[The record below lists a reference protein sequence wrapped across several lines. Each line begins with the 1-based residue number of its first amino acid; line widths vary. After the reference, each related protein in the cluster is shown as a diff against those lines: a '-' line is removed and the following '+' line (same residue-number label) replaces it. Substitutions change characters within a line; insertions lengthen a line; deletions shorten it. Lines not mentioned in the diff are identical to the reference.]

1 MKNIS
6 SWVNKAVSET
16 TKAANTAAKST
27 REAFTDTPTRTSSST
42 TTNYATPSS
51 TTKTKTSRKSASKHN
66 NPDATSIP
74 REELLHLSMKLSKR
88 LKNIEAKQRTTKE
101 QRDTLQTKCT
111 GLTSIVSKLLEQIYQ
126 SVEQQGDHNML
137 PHDVHGASLQD
148 IHSYTDTALEALSSL
163 SILPAATTTTTTT
176 TNLSNLNS
184 NTSSNTINLNPNN
197 PNNPMTSEESAITN
211 NSNSNSNNSANALT
225 SNTNDSNT
233 TNALSNDT
241 TSTTTTTVSTPPTPT
256 PSLQNKQL
264 LSLRT
269 NTDNLRKT
277 LEQERTQRTALEQE
291 VSSMREQSEHL
302 KAQSEEQILYLK
314 LKLDAIK
321 RTREENENV
330 HSKMLKEHI
339 IEINNY
345 QTTMKETDKQLQ
357 VLSNENAVLH
367 DTIKVRKDIEN
378 TKHAATLQEKVNKL
392 ETHSHDRVAEAEEA
406 IERANQ
412 TTVALTEAMVQLEQ
426 LRSVS
431 EEHRSAHVTAQE
443 MVKRLQTSLDTAAA
457 QRGDAFSALD
467 SVRSDYDVSTKRRR
481 SNVAVIIVRIV
492 FISSFLFYCLLS
504 NHIFQTNPNRI
515 TNCSKLFALLQL
527 TTTLL
532 LRRFLI
538 FEQDVLNKNEKY
550 ERTIKKNRIEVDA
563 FKVQVQALLR
573 DKETNQQRIQDLEA
587 NLMNM
592 ESTITKRLEM
602 KYSID
607 SKEQERMTKQFQNN
621 KNREKKIKDEM
632 DRLRREF
639 QKKSGKARVLV
650 EAKEREIRDM
660 RLSIDSLKI
669 EVESGRPQE
678 RQILQF
684 AQTQAKREGIQK
696 KMKLEIYNLNQ
707 TLLKT
712 TNALEL
718 QHKQSKH
725 LRTTLQRRVNLQG
738 VNMEYLRN
746 IVLRYMSLDYFGS
759 ERLQLVPA
767 LASLLDFT
775 KTELAGLDGANRE
788 LVRGWWRAA
797 VEQRKNALEQKK
809 KERTTEGK

>member
-1 MKNIS
+1 MNS
-6 SWVNKAVSET
+6 RSRGFRFNLET
-16 TKAANTAAKST
+16 YT
-27 REAFTDTPTRTSSST
+27 
-42 TTNYATPSS
+42 
-51 TTKTKTSRKSASKHN
+51 
-66 NPDATSIP
+66 
-74 REELLHLSMKLSKR
+74 
-88 LKNIEAKQRTTKE
+88 
-101 QRDTLQTKCT
+101 
-111 GLTSIVSKLLEQIYQ
+111 LLE
-126 SVEQQGDHNML
+126 
-137 PHDVHGASLQD
+137 HD
-148 IHSYTDTALEALSSL
+148 
-163 SILPAATTTTTTT
+163 
-176 TNLSNLNS
+176 
-184 NTSSNTINLNPNN
+184 
-197 PNNPMTSEESAITN
+197 
-211 NSNSNSNNSANALT
+211 
-225 SNTNDSNT
+225 
-233 TNALSNDT
+233 
-241 TSTTTTTVSTPPTPT
+241 
-256 PSLQNKQL
+256 
-264 LSLRT
+264 
-269 NTDNLRKT
+269 
-277 LEQERTQRTALEQE
+277 
-291 VSSMREQSEHL
+291 
-302 KAQSEEQILYLK
+302 
-314 LKLDAIK
+314 
-321 RTREENENV
+321 
-330 HSKMLKEHI
+330 
-339 IEINNY
+339 
-345 QTTMKETDKQLQ
+345 
-357 VLSNENAVLH
+357 
-367 DTIKVRKDIEN
+367 
-378 TKHAATLQEKVNKL
+378 
-392 ETHSHDRVAEAEEA
+392 
-406 IERANQ
+406 
-412 TTVALTEAMVQLEQ
+412 
-426 LRSVS
+426 
-431 EEHRSAHVTAQE
+431 
-443 MVKRLQTSLDTAAA
+443 
-457 QRGDAFSALD
+457 
-467 SVRSDYDVSTKRRR
+467 
-481 SNVAVIIVRIV
+481 
-492 FISSFLFYCLLS
+492 
-504 NHIFQTNPNRI
+504 
-515 TNCSKLFALLQL
+515 
-527 TTTLL
+527 
-532 LRRFLI
+532 
-538 FEQDVLNKNEKY
+538 KNEKY

-573 DKETNQQRIQDLEA
+573 DKETNQQRIQELEA
-587 NLMNM
+587 NLMHM

>member
-176 TNLSNLNS
+176 TNFSNLNS
-184 NTSSNTINLNPNN
+184 
-197 PNNPMTSEESAITN
+197 NNPMTSEESATN

-233 TNALSNDT
+233 TNVLPNDT
-241 TSTTTTTVSTPPTPT
+241 TSTTTTTVATPPTPT

-314 LKLDAIK
+314 LKLDAFK

-467 SVRSDYDVSTKRRR
+467 SVRSDYD
-481 SNVAVIIVRIV
+481 
-492 FISSFLFYCLLS
+492 
-504 NHIFQTNPNRI
+504 
-515 TNCSKLFALLQL
+515 
-527 TTTLL
+527 
-532 LRRFLI
+532 
-538 FEQDVLNKNEKY
+538 
-550 ERTIKKNRIEVDA
+550 
-563 FKVQVQALLR
+563 
-573 DKETNQQRIQDLEA
+573 
-587 NLMNM
+587 
-592 ESTITKRLEM
+592 
-602 KYSID
+602 
-607 SKEQERMTKQFQNN
+607 
-621 KNREKKIKDEM
+621 
-632 DRLRREF
+632 
-639 QKKSGKARVLV
+639 GK
-650 EAKEREIRDM
+650 
-660 RLSIDSLKI
+660 
-669 EVESGRPQE
+669 
-678 RQILQF
+678 
-684 AQTQAKREGIQK
+684 
-696 KMKLEIYNLNQ
+696 
-707 TLLKT
+707 
-712 TNALEL
+712 
-718 QHKQSKH
+718 
-725 LRTTLQRRVNLQG
+725 
-738 VNMEYLRN
+738 
-746 IVLRYMSLDYFGS
+746 
-759 ERLQLVPA
+759 
-767 LASLLDFT
+767 
-775 KTELAGLDGANRE
+775 
-788 LVRGWWRAA
+788 
-797 VEQRKNALEQKK
+797 
-809 KERTTEGK
+809 